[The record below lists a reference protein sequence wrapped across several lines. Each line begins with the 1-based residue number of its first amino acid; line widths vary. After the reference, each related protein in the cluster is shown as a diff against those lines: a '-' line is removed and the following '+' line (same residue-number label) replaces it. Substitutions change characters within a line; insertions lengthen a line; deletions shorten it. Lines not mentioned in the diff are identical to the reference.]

1 MQITVN
7 AYLCVT
13 SDVAVHVQQP
23 HRGRFLGAADILPAS
38 TFHAV
43 WRHQSRR
50 RGVAGSRDIHGKGQ
64 GQGQGRQPTAVVL
77 VVRVL
82 KTSLMN
88 IYDSD
93 DVIMT

>member
-1 MQITVN
+1 MQIAVD

-23 HRGRFLGAADILPAS
+23 HRGRFLRAADILPAS
-38 TFHAV
+38 TFRAV
-43 WRHQSRR
+43 WRHQG
-50 RGVAGSRDIHGKGQ
+50 RGRGLAGSRDIHRKGQ

-77 VVRVL
+77 VVHVL

-88 IYDSD
+88 IRDSG